1 MFSCTF
7 YPLSILLFIG
17 SDWLGSPLVC
27 CGFVVTRC
35 LRWNQVPIMVTTRS
49 QKHAFLCAKA
59 DRLRD
64 RLIELGILKRRK
76 GTIIW
81 YWLDNKPRL
90 LTQQSVWTRYSY
102 LRGINF
108 SRVGPIQAG
117 LCFVACIHPL
127 EERCPQACAVSMEAD
142 VKPDVI
148 FARQWCRHACQLWN
162 TDPYVCSAE
171 L

>member
-7 YPLSILLFIG
+7 NPVSILLFIG

-49 QKHAFLCAKA
+49 QKRAFLCAKA

-64 RLIELGILKRRK
+64 KLIELGMVKRRK

-81 YWLDNKPRL
+81 DWLDNKPRL

-102 LRGINF
+102 LRGYQF
-108 SRVGPIQAG
+108 LSGWTDPGQFMLCGMHPSFGGEVCPG
-117 LCFVACIHPL
+117 LC
-127 EERCPQACAVSMEAD
+127 
-142 VKPDVI
+142 
-148 FARQWCRHACQLWN
+148 
-162 TDPYVCSAE
+162 YVYGR
-171 L
+171 